1 MDSCLRYLAQTVW
14 LFVSEGEKREET
26 ELLAL
31 DPYERLASNFSA
43 QYHHWIKH
51 LGHENIG
58 CDHQRKLLIVK
69 PILLVSTMGNV
80 KKQYREYAYWCEGVM
95 G

>member
-14 LFVSEGEKREET
+14 LFVSEGEKKGRNR
-26 ELLAL
+26 AISPL

-51 LGHENIG
+51 LGHENVG
-58 CDHQRKLLIVK
+58 CDHQWKLLIVK
-69 PILLVSTMGNV
+69 PILLVSTTGNV
-80 KKQYREYAYWCEGVM
+80 KGTV
-95 G
+95 